1 MSMKRILGMMLASRM
16 AGRGG
21 RGGLGGLAAGG
32 LLGGRR
38 GGFGRKAGLA
48 TLGYMAYRAYQDY
61 SSKNSGASRHSAASG
76 ASMGQSASGGGLG
89 NVLKDIAS
97 SVTDALSG
105 QGQDKGARAAGARE
119 PAPEAPAFTADDQRA
134 AETFSEDTALLL
146 IRAMVTAANADGT
159 ITEEERRRILAQAEE
174 AGADPSERGV
184 LDRELANPRP
194 LDELLESVRDEETA
208 EEFYVSSRLAVDDT
222 SEAHRAYLV
231 LLRERLGLSKQQVEE
246 LEPVAT

>member
-16 AGRGG
+16 AG

-61 SSKNSGASRHSAASG
+61 TSRNGGSAQRTGTGSQM
-76 ASMGQSASGGGLG
+76 MGQSGSGGGLG
-89 NVLKDIAS
+89 SALKDIAT

-105 QGQDKGARAAGARE
+105 QNQAKGGRAMTPTE
-119 PAPEAPAFTADDQRA
+119 PAPEEPGFTADDEQA
-134 AETFSEDTALLL
+134 AEAFSEDTALML

-159 ITEEERRRILAQAEE
+159 ITEAERARILAQADQ
-174 AGADPSERGV
+174 AGADATEREV
-184 LDRELANPRP
+184 LERELANPRP
-194 LDELLESVRDEETA
+194 IDELLGGVKDEETA
-208 EEFYVSSRLAVDDT
+208 EEFYLASRLAVDET
-222 SEAHRAYLV
+222 TEANRAYLV
-231 LLRERLGLSKQQVEE
+231 LLRERLGLSEQQAEE
-246 LEPVAT
+246 IELAAT